1 MIERILLKINNIMFS
16 KIRYFFIKNKEISII
31 SNNCWG
37 GFMYQRY
44 NLKYNSPFIGLFIY
58 APDYIKLL
66 KNLEEN
72 LKLQL
77 QFIKAEESKYIDNT
91 ALNKTKYP
99 IGLLGEDIEIH
110 FLHYKTKEE
119 AEEKWQKRLK
129 RIDFQNLLV
138 KFSDRDLCNKE
149 LIYEFDKLNYE
160 KKICLTSREYNEL
173 KSVYFIKECQN
184 KETVDKEWKYSEKY
198 IPFYKITK

>member
-1 MIERILLKINNIMFS
+1 MILS
-16 KIRYFFIKNKEISII
+16 KIRYFFIKNKEVSVI

-66 KNLEEN
+66 KNLEQN
-72 LKLQL
+72 LKSQL
-77 QFIKAEESKYIDNT
+77 KFIKKEESKYRDKIT
-91 ALNKTKYP
+91 LNEIKYP
-99 IGLLGEDIEIH
+99 IGLLGEEIEIH

-129 RIDFQNLLV
+129 RIDFQNLVV
-138 KFSDRDLCNKE
+138 KFSDRDLCNE
-149 LIYEFDKLNYE
+149 DLIYEFDKLKYE
-160 KKICLTSREYNEL
+160 KKICLTSREYKKL
-173 KSVYFIKECQN
+173 KSVYFIKECEG
-184 KETVDKEWKYSEKY
+184 KESVYDEWKYSEKY